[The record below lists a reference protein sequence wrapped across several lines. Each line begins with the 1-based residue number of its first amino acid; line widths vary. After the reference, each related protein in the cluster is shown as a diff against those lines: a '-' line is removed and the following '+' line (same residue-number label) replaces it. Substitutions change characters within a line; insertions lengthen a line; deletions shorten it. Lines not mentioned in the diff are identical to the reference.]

1 MKGSLHMKKLFGVSL
16 MSAMLIFG
24 QPFMALADITGP
36 RTINF
41 EDIESIIAEQNINV
55 QINQNERLKGKV
67 SSADLKRT
75 IKELEDD
82 LEDINDER
90 GEASDL
96 SEIISLNAQKR
107 GLLEALKQVERG
119 IVDLPTALAII
130 DLQASMSDDYQ
141 TLSAESNFIKY
152 NQSNLDLEDIARSI
166 DSTQDQLTKMQLQES
181 LGMVSSNN
189 LNAFRTKLVDLQTK
203 LESTKLV
210 QDSYER
216 KLKDLLNEQE
226 NSLVIGSIPSVDED
240 FTVKDTDADMKA
252 ALESNYNIKIQE
264 QQIVI
269 LQSALNSEKKDHGM
283 SSQEYKEANYN
294 LANANLKLTQAK
306 DSLKTS
312 YYTMIDDISK
322 LQSALKLAE
331 QNLED
336 QKVALSEAQIR
347 MGLGMISKLE
357 MDDANNIYQ
366 VKENAV
372 KAMQT
377 DLFNAKCNYEW
388 FLKGLS

>member
-1 MKGSLHMKKLFGVSL
+1 MKKLFGVSL

>member
-1 MKGSLHMKKLFGVSL
+1 MKKLFGVSL

-107 GLLEALKQVERG
+107 GMLEALKQVERG

-166 DSTQDQLTKMQLQES
+166 DSTQDQLAKMQLQES

-203 LESTKLV
+203 LESTELV

-372 KAMQT
+372 KAMQIN
-377 DLFNAKCNYEW
+377 LFNAKCNYEW

>member
-1 MKGSLHMKKLFGVSL
+1 

-24 QPFMALADITGP
+24 QPFMALADTTGP

-82 LEDINDER
+82 LEDIKDER

-96 SEIISLNAQKR
+96 SEIITLNAEKR

-166 DSTQDQLTKMQLQES
+166 DSTQDQLTNLQLQES

-189 LNAFRTKLVDLQTK
+189 LNAIRTMLVDLQTK

-216 KLKDLLNEQE
+216 QLKDLLNEQE

-240 FTVKDTDADMKA
+240 FIVKDTDADLKA
-252 ALESNYNIKIQE
+252 ALENNYNIKIQE
-264 QQIVI
+264 QQIVM
-269 LQSALNSEKKDHGM
+269 LQSALESAKKDHGM
-283 SSQEYKEANYN
+283 SSQEYKEADYD

-306 DSLKTS
+306 ESLKTS

-322 LQSALKLAE
+322 LQSALKLAD

-372 KAMQT
+372 KAMRIN
-377 DLFNAKCNYEW
+377 LFNAKCNYEW